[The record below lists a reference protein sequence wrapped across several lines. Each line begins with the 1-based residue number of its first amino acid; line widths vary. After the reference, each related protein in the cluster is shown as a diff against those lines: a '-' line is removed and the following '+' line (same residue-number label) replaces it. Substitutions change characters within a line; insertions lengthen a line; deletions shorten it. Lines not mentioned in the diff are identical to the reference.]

1 MIKQIRTSKITRVVA
16 AYLAVMIFLE
26 VTQPMVTY
34 ALTSGPKQP
43 EFTAFT
49 PIGTSDMV
57 DLSSGD
63 FNYNIPIM
71 DVGGYP
77 INLAY
82 NSGVTMDQEAS
93 WVGLGWN
100 LNVGQISRQVRGL
113 PDDFRGD
120 PMRYENDMR
129 KNVTAGTNF
138 KFSPAVFGKDLPFSF
153 GLGVQYN
160 NYEGITFKPS
170 FGISYALG
178 DNVKVGLD
186 FSSSTGEGASVSP
199 SVTVSSKA
207 SQKGR
212 MVNDLGVSIGT
223 SLDSRKGLETMSMS
237 VISTQKKESAVVGG
251 GYTYE
256 KVGGGSIGGSISLNM
271 SHNHTP
277 TKRVGYT
284 NRNISFNAALG
295 TEVFGGEGQGNV
307 VGYASIQSISS
318 AYKNRQVG
326 GYGYDFTHHKGSNEG
341 VLDFNR
347 ENENTINKNTT
358 ALPVT
363 NYTYDIY
370 NIEGQG
376 VSGMFR
382 SMRSQVGYLYN
393 DNVEDKGGGGSAGAE
408 IAGANLVHTGLS
420 GTYSNSRSR
429 TGKWTKG
436 NNAIPAFE
444 ESDRDIN
451 NILYQPVSFKMV
463 GELNVDNE
471 GEIFTRKLYD
481 SKTLVIPIQGD
492 KFNRSILPIYKVKEG
507 NNYTNQP
514 ILSPIKRVGRMPKN
528 QLVQKITN
536 QEADNKFIFKNENA
550 KPHHTAGIKV
560 LKTDGTTYVYGK
572 TAYNTTKVEATFDVS
587 DIINEASETG
597 LVDYGGS
604 IEGKGNKAS
613 DHYINK
619 ITTPSYAHTYLMTSI
634 LSSDYQDI
642 DNNGISDA
650 DLGNYTKFEYTQ
662 KGDNNYVPNYKWRV
676 PFQKDMASLNEGLK
690 SSKKDQKANY
700 LYGEKELVY
709 LKNIETKTHIAFIDL
724 EDRDDAR
731 SASGETGKKGES
743 IFGSEKMKRIKSI
756 RLYSKSE
763 LQKDINGNIIDPKAS
778 KTIFPIKTA
787 HFEYDYSLC
796 IGIPSHTKN
805 LGKLTLTK
813 VYFTYRNSFMGKHT
827 PYQFTYQNN
836 PTYHIKGHD
845 IWGNYKKV
853 PGAELPTTTE
863 YPFVEQNQ
871 TEADTLSGAWSL
883 DEITLPSGGKIK
895 VTTESDDYAY
905 VQNKK
910 AMQMFKVIGA
920 GSDPNNPSSNN
931 QLYEFMPGGRSH
943 NRYIYVK
950 VPDATLSSA
959 EFKKKYLSENFD
971 KMIYF
976 KFLLNMTKNG
986 HEDYVS
992 GYFEIDKAFE
1002 DNIKVVNGIAIIP
1015 VKFVNM
1021 DGGLVPS
1028 TKPVN
1033 PISKTGW
1040 GFGRMYLNRVVYSLS
1055 GDERNDNIIS
1065 IIKDLVSSIGAM
1077 KELVKGPN
1085 KRLEENGCAQTFNP
1099 QKSWVRLENP
1109 NGKKLGGGL
1118 RVKKVELSDDWRA
1131 MNSETGSGSYKVDLY
1146 DESYGQEYSYT
1157 TEDGTS
1163 SSGVATFEPN
1173 ASPENPFVE
1182 PFYAKEGNYADK
1194 ISSPKENNFVELPF
1208 GESFFPSAKVTYSRV
1223 SVKNLNKDKDDNTA
1237 KIKKHATGK
1246 VVTNFYTTKDFP
1258 TKVDFTAIELHPDSK
1273 QSNLL
1278 LSLLTEFSKM
1288 NVTASQGFSIETND
1302 MNGKIKSEEVYAED
1316 GLEPISK
1323 VEYKYNVDAKNQLDN
1338 SLTTINSRGKIE
1350 KKLLGVD
1357 YDVINDFN
1365 ESTSSSNSYGI
1376 DFNLATFLAGIF
1388 PAIVPVPFPRYG
1400 DHTTQLQTATTT
1412 KVVHKTG
1419 ILIEKIAYDGGSKVS
1434 TKNLAWDASSGQV
1447 LLTETINEFNDK
1459 YYSFNFPA
1467 YWHYD
1472 QMGMASENIGLEGTL
1487 ANHDGDRSLFTLN
1500 EIRHES
1506 TKKYFKIG
1514 DELVATN
1521 FHEYRFWVYDYGENG
1536 QGLRL
1541 MSTSG
1546 NIIKGRPVLGVDGKP
1561 LKIKVIKSGNKNM
1574 QMLNMASV
1582 TSMNNPLD
1590 KDGDGE
1596 IDIEKD
1602 LKDLINQDPNHDPN
1616 KEYTIDNSIFMY
1628 SAISGNKKVVNASAI
1643 EYSDDWASQCENGLP
1658 DENRLLFRSTQP
1670 VNPYRYNIKGNW
1682 RPIKSYAYLSG
1693 RNNHTEPHRRHTGF
1707 FTDFNPFYKISTD
1720 GWSIDKT
1727 RWTSASEVTKHSP
1740 YGVELENKD
1749 ALNRYSSAQYG
1760 YKYTLP
1766 VAVASNSQYRE
1777 MGFDGFEDYEN
1788 EVLPSILKPHFG
1800 FSQALQENFI
1810 FVTNKKS
1817 HTGQKSLGVKSKQ
1830 KAQFTRK
1837 VAPCKPIPGAN
1848 PTTSINQD

>member
-113 PDDFRGD
+113 PDDFKGD

-129 KNVTAGTNF
+129 DNITAGTNF
-138 KFSPAVFGKDLPFSF
+138 KGNPAVFGKDFPFSL
-153 GLGVQYN
+153 GLGVEYN

-170 FGISYALG
+170 LGISFGISEH
-178 DNVKVGLD
+178 VRVGLD
-186 FSSSTGEGASVSP
+186 FSSSTADGASVSP
-199 SVTVSSKA
+199 AVTIQSKDQAKQQGSIRLGSTLSSR
-207 SQKGR
+207 QGFQ
-212 MVNDLGVSIGT
+212 NL
-223 SLDSRKGLETMSMS
+223 SMS
-237 VISTQKKESAVVGG
+237 VASQGVKTTKNDKGETTSSKQ
-251 GYTYE
+251 T
-256 KVGGGSIGGSISLNM
+256 GGSISGSISLNM
-271 SHNHTP
+271 THNHTP
-277 TKRVGYT
+277 SKRVGYT

-295 TEVFGGEGQGNV
+295 TEVYGGEAQGNIA
-307 VGYASIQSISS
+307 GYASKQSISS
-318 AYKNRQVG
+318 AYKDRLVG
-326 GYGYDFTHHKGSNEG
+326 GYGYDFTHHKGNNEG

-358 ALPVT
+358 VLPVT
-363 NYTYDIY
+363 NYTYDVY

-382 SMRSQVGYLYN
+382 PMRSQVGYVYN
-393 DNVEDKGGGGSAGAE
+393 DNVEDKGGGGSGGVE
-408 IAGANLVHTGLS
+408 IGPGGLVHTGFS
-420 GTYSNSRSR
+420 GTYTNSYAR
-429 TGKWTKG
+429 TGKWVNG
-436 NNAIPAFE
+436 NNAFPAFE
-444 ESDRDIN
+444 ESDRDVN

-471 GEIFTRKLYD
+471 SSIYTDKVFEN
-481 SKTLVIPIQGD
+481 KTLVIPLQG
-492 KFNRSILPIYKVKEG
+492 KEFNRSILPIYKTKDG
-507 NNYTNQP
+507 ATNYSNHS
-514 ILSPIKRVGRMPKN
+514 ILSKIKRTGRMPKN
-528 QLVQKITN
+528 QLVEKITN
-536 QEADNKFIFKNENA
+536 QNADDKFIFKNENA

-572 TAYNTTKVEATFDVS
+572 TAYNTTKVEATFDISGRALEGDKDGLS
-587 DIINEASETG
+587 DYS
-597 LVDYGGS
+597 GS
-604 IEGKGNKAS
+604 LSGNGKPMS
-613 DHYINK
+613 DHYKNK

-642 DNNGISDA
+642 DNNGISDN

-662 KGDNNYVPNYKWRV
+662 KGDNNYVQNYKWRV
-676 PFQKDMASLNEGLK
+676 PFACDKVSVNEGLK
-690 SSKKDQKANY
+690 SSTYDQKGNY
-700 LYGEKELVY
+700 IYGEKELVY
-709 LKNIETKTHIAFIDL
+709 LKTIETKTHIAFIDL

-763 LQKDINGNIIDPKAS
+763 LQKYFNGKTIDPIGS

-796 IGIPSHTKN
+796 MGIPSSN
-805 LGKLTLTK
+805 NGQGKLTLKK
-813 VYFTYRNSFMGKHT
+813 VYFTYRNSSMGKYT
-827 PYQFTYQNN
+827 PYDFSYQNN
-836 PTYHIKGHD
+836 MPYKMKAFDT
-845 IWGNYKKV
+845 WGNYKELNKGGV
-853 PGAELPTTTE
+853 PNSE

-871 TEADTLSGAWSL
+871 AEADQYTGAWTL
-883 DEITLPSGGKIK
+883 EKIKLPSGGEIK

-910 AMQMFKVIGA
+910 AMQMFKVVGA
-920 GSDPNNPSSNN
+920 GSTSTSTTNN
-931 QLYEFMPGGRSH
+931 QLYEFRPGERYH

-950 VPDATLSSA
+950 VPDATMSST

-992 GYFEIDKAFE
+992 GYFEIDKGKQINVE
-1002 DNIKVVNGIAIIP
+1002 NGIASIP
-1015 VKFVNM
+1015 VKFVDM
-1021 DGGLVPS
+1021 DGGLVYS
-1028 TKPVN
+1028 NKQVN

-1040 GFGRMYLNRVVYSLS
+1040 GFGRMYLNRIVYSLS
-1055 GDERNDNIIS
+1055 GDEKNDNVIS
-1065 IIKDLVSSIGAM
+1065 VIKDLVGSIGAM
-1077 KELVKGPN
+1077 KELVTGPN
-1085 KRLEENGCAQTFNP
+1085 RRLEEKGCAQTFNP

-1109 NGKKLGGGL
+1109 DGKKLGGGL
-1118 RVKKVELSDDWRA
+1118 RVKKVELSDDWSA
-1131 MNSETGSGSYKVDLY
+1131 MNSKTGNDSYIVDPY
-1146 DESYGQEYSYT
+1146 NESYGQEYSYT

-1182 PFYAKEGNYADK
+1182 PFYAKEGKYADK

-1223 SVKNLNKDKDDNTA
+1223 SVKNLNKDKDDNMA

-1258 TKVDFTAIELHPDSK
+1258 TKLDFTAIELHADSD

-1278 LSLLTEFSKM
+1278 LSLLTEFSVM

-1338 SLTTINSRGKIE
+1338 SLTTINSKGKIE

-1365 ESTSSSNSYGI
+1365 ESTSSSTSFGL
-1376 DFNLATFLAGIF
+1376 DFNLATFIAGIF
-1388 PAIVPVPFPRYG
+1388 PAFVPVPFPRDS
-1400 DHTTQLQTATTT
+1400 DHKTKLQTATTT

-1419 ILIEKIAYDGGSKVS
+1419 ILTEKIAYDGGSKVS
-1434 TKNLAWDASSGQV
+1434 TKNLAWDAQNGQV
-1447 LLTETINEFNDK
+1447 ILTETINEFDDK
-1459 YYSFNFPA
+1459 YYSFNYPA
-1467 YWHYD
+1467 YWYYKN
-1472 QMGMASENIGLEGTL
+1472 MGLASDNIGLEDYL
-1487 ANHDGDRSLFTLN
+1487 SNYDGDTSLFTLLN
-1500 EIRHES
+1500 IKNSEKTS
-1506 TKKYFKIG
+1506 TYFNVG
-1514 DELVATN
+1514 DELELVG
-1521 FHEYRFWVYDYGENG
+1521 YGLKLWVYDFGENG
-1536 QGLRL
+1536 QGVRL
-1541 MSTSG
+1541 MTSNG
-1546 NIIKGRPVLGVDGKP
+1546 GIFKGTAKAAFGGR
-1561 LKIKVIKSGNKNM
+1561 LKVRVIKSGNKNM

-1582 TSMNNPLD
+1582 TSMNNPID
-1590 KDGDGE
+1590 KNGDG
-1596 IDIEKD
+1596 IVDV
-1602 LKDLINQDPNHDPN
+1602 NQF
-1616 KEYTIDNSIFMY
+1616 IDNQTFMY
-1628 SAISGNKKVVNASAI
+1628 TTVEGNKKVVNASAI

-1658 DENRLLFRSTQP
+1658 DENRLLYRSTQP
-1670 VNPYRYNIKGNW
+1670 VNPYLYNIKGNW

-1693 RNNHTEPHRRHTGF
+1693 RNNHIEPHRRHTGF
-1707 FTDFNPFYKISTD
+1707 FTDFNPFYKIETNK
-1720 GWSIDKT
+1720 WSVDKT
-1727 RWTSASEVTKHSP
+1727 GWTSASEVTKHSP
-1740 YGVELENKD
+1740 YGAELENKD

-1788 EVLPSILKPHFG
+1788 EVQPSILKPHFG
-1800 FSQALQENFI
+1800 FSQAIQADAI
-1810 FVTNKKS
+1810 FVTSNKS
-1817 HTGQKSLGVKSKQ
+1817 HTGQKSLGVKSGK
-1830 KAQFTRK
+1830 KAEFIRK
-1837 VAPCKPIPGAN
+1837 VDPCKPIPN
-1848 PTTSINQD
+1848 PSTTTSVNQ